1 MESLFLHFFFSL
13 RSFRVIVAVV
23 DVIKYRD
30 QNYQFLWFRTTEY
43 LTILANDI
51 MIFRTNERCIG
62 RQKNKKKKKRGKKLL
77 RISAKPILL
86 RQIDSVIEKKDKKR
100 RISED
105 WEVLYVPIAENLKTM
120 AIPSLLE
127 LSMGG
132 RKVGGHEAVKN
143 IRYPA
148 FPRSRT

>member
-1 MESLFLHFFFSL
+1 MFSTASLTKSIEKDIFTWSPRVSTLRQDNIARRSFVIGTDEDGIALSSLFFSL

-62 RQKNKKKKKRGKKLL
+62 RQKNKKKKKREGRSSFGSAQSRFCYVKL
-77 RISAKPILL
+77 
-86 RQIDSVIEKKDKKR
+86 
-100 RISED
+100 
-105 WEVLYVPIAENLKTM
+105 
-120 AIPSLLE
+120 IP
-127 LSMGG
+127 
-132 RKVGGHEAVKN
+132 
-143 IRYPA
+143 
-148 FPRSRT
+148 